1 MSHPSTRRLLIV
13 TAGLILTTA
22 CWIGRGAWFGV
33 AAAQENGK
41 TAGRRPLVLDRE
53 PVRIIEDPY
62 PTFSGIALDT
72 QRDEVFI
79 TNDGEASKSSLL
91 VYATQFPPTDK
102 VMEPRRRVI
111 SPASRGVWGSMQLP
125 CGVAIS
131 PEFQE
136 MYTVTGDG
144 QDVNIYPLQANG
156 DAAPSR
162 RLDVPNFS
170 AGVFLDSKNDELFIT
185 SEHANKIS
193 VYRRTAQGEEDPVR
207 YIQGPSTGL
216 ADPQRIYVD
225 TEKNEIVVTNLG
237 HWRKTEPGEGYA
249 LWGDGKLA
257 RVRGSFTHAGIVE
270 PLSPSTGKFLPPSI
284 TVYRRNAQGDVAPLR
299 TIQGPHTR
307 LNSAVG
313 IYGDPV
319 SGQLIVANTGGN
331 SVLFFDANA
340 NGDAAPVRVLEGPAT
355 SLKGPTGIAI
365 DAKRNELWVTSWEN
379 HMTLIFSRT
388 AQGNVAPLRYIRS
401 APKDAP
407 LATVGRL
414 GGVGFDPKRKEIL
427 APN

>member
-1 MSHPSTRRLLIV
+1 MGKRTV
-13 TAGLILTTA
+13 
-22 CWIGRGAWFGV
+22 WFGV
-33 AAAQENGK
+33 MGIAGLSCWIVSALGTGQLFLSAAAQENAK
-41 TAGRRPLVLDRE
+41 IADRRLVVLDRE

-91 VYATQFPPTDK
+91 VYGTQFPPTDK
-102 VMEPRRRVI
+102 VMEPHRRVI

-170 AGVFLDSKNDELFIT
+170 GGIFLDNKNDELFIT
-185 SEHANKIS
+185 SELANKIS
-193 VYRRTAQGEEDPVR
+193 VYRRTARGEDDPLR
-207 YIQGPSTGL
+207 YIQGPRTGL

-225 TEKNEIVVTNLG
+225 AEKNEIVVTNLG

-257 RVRGSFTHAGIVE
+257 WARGSFTHPGIVD
-270 PLSPSTGKFLPPSI
+270 PLTPSTGKFLPPSI
-284 TVYRRNAQGDVAPLR
+284 TVYRRDAQRDVAPLR

-319 SGQLIVANTGGN
+319 SGQFVVANTGAN
-331 SVLFFDANA
+331 SVLFFDRNA
-340 NGDAAPVRVLEGPAT
+340 NGDVAPVRVLEGPAT
-355 SLKGPTGIAI
+355 HLKGPTGIAI

-388 AQGNVAPLRYIRS
+388 AEGNAAPLRYIRS